1 MVLLLSESLEEFL
14 EGVLK
19 KSREESL
26 KEFLD
31 ISKGI
36 PSDPE
41 QESREYYDR
50 FLPLYVKLSYVE
62 PPHIDTYNK

>member
-41 QESREYYDR
+41 
-50 FLPLYVKLSYVE
+50 
-62 PPHIDTYNK
+62 